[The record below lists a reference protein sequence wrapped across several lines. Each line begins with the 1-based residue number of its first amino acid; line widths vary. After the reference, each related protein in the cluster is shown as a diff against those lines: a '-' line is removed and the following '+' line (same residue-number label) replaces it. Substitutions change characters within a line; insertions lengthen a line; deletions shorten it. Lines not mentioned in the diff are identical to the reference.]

1 MVPTQRTPL
10 GSRRSLI
17 RILALLLLVSAVVVG
32 AFPFLSNAQEASPAA
47 SPASTDQLAM
57 GEKIFGNVCI
67 ACHQPGG
74 VGVTGI
80 FPNLAGNPLITVE
93 DPTYVI
99 TTVLNGR
106 GGMPRFA
113 GTYNDEQIAAVVTY
127 IRGSWGNTGA
137 PVTAEQVAK
146 VRAETTMAQPTGA
159 ATPDGQVPRGQIPST
174 PDIATPAVGTPTAT
188 GTPAA

>member
-1 MVPTQRTPL
+1 MNFHRSQSL
-10 GSRRSLI
+10 SRRSVT
-17 RILALLLLVSAVVVG
+17 RIVALVFLVTAVVAG
-32 AFPFLSNAQEASPAA
+32 AFPFMSGAQESTPAT
-47 SPASTDQLAM
+47 PNDQLAM
-57 GEKIFGNVCI
+57 GEQIFTGVCI

-74 VGVTGI
+74 AGVQGI
-80 FPNLAGNPLITVE
+80 YPNLAGNPLITID

-113 GTYNDEQIAAVVTY
+113 GTYDDEQIAAIVTY

-146 VRAETTMAQPTGA
+146 VRADTSMVQPTGV
-159 ATPDGQVPRGQIPST
+159 ATPDGQVPRGKIPST
-174 PDIATPAVGTPTAT
+174 PDIATPAI
-188 GTPAA
+188 GTPAPGN

>member
-1 MVPTQRTPL
+1 MNTEQRTHTP
-10 GSRRSLI
+10 SRRSVI
-17 RILALLLLVSAVVVG
+17 RILTFICLAGLVAAGIAPYVSD
-32 AFPFLSNAQEASPAA
+32 AQEST
-47 SPASTDQLAM
+47 PASSATQLAM

-74 VGVTGI
+74 AGVPGI
-80 FPNLAGNPLITVE
+80 FPNLAGNPLITTD

-113 GTYNDEQIAAVVTY
+113 GNYNDEEIAAIVTY

-137 PVTAEQVAK
+137 PVTAEEVAK
-146 VRAETTMAQPTGA
+146 VRADTSVIQPTGV
-159 ATPDGQVPRGQIPST
+159 ATPDGQVPRGKIPST
-174 PDIATPAVGTPTAT
+174 PDIATPAP
-188 GTPAA
+188 GTPAAGG